1 MNVLSTFVA
10 IALVD
15 RIGRRALYLEGGVQ
29 MLLAQVSY
37 RTVLLGYL
45 LCRSSNAP

>member
-15 RIGRRALYLEGGVQ
+15 RTGRRVLYLEGGVQ
-29 MLLAQVSY
+29 MLLAQV
-37 RTVLLGYL
+37 LGP
-45 LCRSSNAP
+45 LC